1 MSCLLN
7 EERKGQLFDQCLDDV
22 EKEFPLMAKFFQED
36 EAARRAENLFLAEQ
50 SDDEYNS
57 YFGHPS
63 LTTGQKE
70 GES

>member
-7 EERKGQLFDQCLDDV
+7 EERKETLFDQCLDDV
-22 EKEFPLMAKFFQED
+22 KKEFPLMAKFFQED
-36 EAARRAENLFLAEQ
+36 EARRRAEDLFLAEQ